1 VRVNPLQSGLTPS
14 AFPSEKVT
22 FAAWPSLYRLPSR
35 SYILPVIVPVKL
47 ADDAY
52 ECSLHKLRRIEL
64 SRLLLHRLAVLAAAL
79 QQVRELQRIAAN
91 APEEMQ

>member
-1 VRVNPLQSGLTPS
+1 VNPLQSGLTPS

-22 FAAWPSLYRLPSR
+22 FAAWPSLNRLPSR
-35 SYILPVIVPVKL
+35 SYILPAIVPVKL
-47 ADDAY
+47 ADDAD
-52 ECSLHKLRRIEL
+52 ECPSTNYGGLEL
-64 SRLLLHRLAVLAAAL
+64 SRLLLPRLAVLPAAL